1 MAERGAA
8 IPQAQTDDNEDISWA
23 LSTAEAMWSRGD
35 LIDAIKWVRRAAEA
49 AGDAEQDERALELAK
64 AAAELQNEVGG
75 IRDQPG
81 TDQPRQDQAGSEPA
95 PPPPL
100 PAAMAAMAAAH
111 SAVTAPPPDGASE
124 PPPAAMASPVPP
136 AAAITASPPRVAPS
150 VPPPAGGSFASGG
163 RGPSSTAPKR
173 PSTIPRAS
181 GTPAPPAV
189 ARVSA
194 PRPPLPRSSGAPLP
208 PVSPVSSAPPLPP
221 GAPGY
226 SAAPPPVA
234 PVPPAAQSATAMLSS
249 ATPQY
254 TPPFAPI
261 SSMPATARAIEV
273 AVPAAPGSVPPASPS
288 SQSSLDPRSDDPTAT
303 SHDIEPPE
311 DTAQVEVPVAPRR
324 QSSKA
329 PPPPTAP
336 RPQLDTPSTSIDGR
350 QLTAQTTE
358 LRVLRHPS
366 IAEEIDAWPTQA
378 ISGEEFAESNVA
390 ALVAALPPMRPR
402 EPSKHPMD
410 PDLLATQAVRV
421 VVWRTPDG
429 VRVAPAGTVVSA
441 IACDAV
447 LVALDPTADLSAWL
461 TNKR

>member
-64 AAAELQNEVGG
+64 AAAELQNQVGG
-75 IRDQPG
+75 VRDQP
-81 TDQPRQDQAGSEPA
+81 GSEPA

-100 PAAMAAMAAAH
+100 PAAVTAAH

-124 PPPAAMASPVPP
+124 PPPAARASPVPP

-150 VPPPAGGSFASGG
+150 VPPPAPGASFTSGG
-163 RGPSSTAPKR
+163 RGPTSTAPKR
-173 PSTIPRAS
+173 PSTIPRAA

-194 PRPPLPRSSGAPLP
+194 PRPPLPRASGAPLP
-208 PVSPVSSAPPLPP
+208 PAPPLPT
-221 GAPGY
+221 GASVSPAGPPPVPAAAS
-226 SAAPPPVA
+226 SATALSSTTPQYVQHLPPVA
-234 PVPPAAQSATAMLSS
+234 PVSA
-249 ATPQY
+249 
-254 TPPFAPI
+254 
-261 SSMPATARAIEV
+261 MPATARAIEA
-273 AVPAAPGSVPPASPS
+273 AVPAAPGSVPPAPAS
-288 SQSSLDPRSDDPTAT
+288 SGSVETRNDDPTAT
-303 SHDIEPPE
+303 AHDLEPPE
-311 DTAQVEVPVAPRR
+311 DTAQVEVPAAPRR
-324 QSSKA
+324 MSSKA

-350 QLTAQTTE
+350 QFAAAQTTE

-366 IAEEIDAWPTQA
+366 IAEEMDAWPTQA